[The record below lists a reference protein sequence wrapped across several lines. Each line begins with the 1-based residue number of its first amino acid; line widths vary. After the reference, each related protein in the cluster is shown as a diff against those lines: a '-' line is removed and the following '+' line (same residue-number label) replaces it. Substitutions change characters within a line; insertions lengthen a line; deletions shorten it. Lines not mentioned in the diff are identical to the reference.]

1 MVAKYFDTVKL
12 QIYSMAINLAISIA
26 IEKICAASQ
35 RLLCK
40 RIPLDVKSVFS
51 FFVICLV
58 RCLGKLHRHYIGQ
71 ADVSLQREF
80 IP

>member
-1 MVAKYFDTVKL
+1 MHRIKMLSK
-12 QIYSMAINLAISIA
+12 NLAISIA
-26 IEKICAASQ
+26 IEKIYAASQ

-40 RIPLDVKSVFS
+40 RIPLDVKSVFL

>member
-1 MVAKYFDTVKL
+1 MHRIKMLSK
-12 QIYSMAINLAISIA
+12 NLAISIA
-26 IEKICAASQ
+26 IEKIYAASQ